1 MEYIDKVSKISVSG
15 IFGMIGGVIALA
27 FGGFDINII
36 SLIILMSVDFVTGL
50 LIAIFKGNSRNSENG
65 GLSSSACWNGIIKKM
80 YTLLIVVVAVQMDR
94 LLGSDFIRNS
104 VIIAFCTSEII
115 SICENAALMGILP
128 EGVNKVFKRVIDLM
142 KGEDNNEKDKLGS
155 R

>member
-1 MEYIDKVSKISVSG
+1 MEYIDRITKNSISG
-15 IFGMIGGVIALA
+15 IIGVIGGAIELAL
-27 FGGFDINII
+27 GGFDINII
-36 SLIILMSVDFVTGL
+36 SLIVLMIVDFITGL
-50 LIAIFKGNSRNSENG
+50 LIATFFGNSRNSTNG
-65 GLSSSACWNGIIKKM
+65 GLSSSACRNGIVKKV
-80 YTLLIVVVAVQMDR
+80 YTLFIVVVAVQTDR
-94 LLGSDFIRNS
+94 LLGIDYVRNT

-128 EGVNKVFKRVIDLM
+128 ERVNKIFKRVIDLM